1 MSVLRFGAFVLDPA
15 RGAVL
20 RDGVEVELRTQSF
33 AVLSHLASHPGRLVS
48 KDELFDAI
56 WSGVART
63 DDSLVQCITEI
74 RKALGDADHR
84 IIKTVRGK
92 GYRFVAEVSPAPAA
106 PQTAPEPDP
115 SLPRDASP
123 PAVRPQI
130 KWQAPLI
137 ALGLLIAVLA
147 GGGSWFLWDWAA
159 RPPELTMMA
168 KPSIAVLPVKP
179 LGDDTDAALGTLAD
193 EIVAGIWRA
202 PRGFEPDIRPTS
214 AIKDPSRDPRTL
226 GRDLGARYIVR
237 SLVRRED
244 RDMHIHVE
252 LIEAQTLRQVWLGA
266 FGYRLGASGG
276 QNRAAAFIGRT
287 LVAELLRAEVRRA
300 LPPKVEAGHY
310 TMLGRALMTE
320 ESNADRNG
328 QAIANFEKALKIAP
342 ENFLALV
349 HYARAV
355 ATHGLSGW
363 LPENEKDKLARAED
377 AIKRALLQQP
387 KGAGA
392 HVTHGSV
399 LRAKGEH
406 EQAIEAFRLALV
418 HNPNFLPAR
427 AELGRALVDLGQPK
441 QALAEIEAAIE
452 MSPTDIS
459 RHVWCFWA
467 GLAALHAADP
477 ERALEWLRKSHQAN
491 PENDTALRLM
501 AVALADAGWEDQA
514 RQKMA
519 EFLKLRPEATLD
531 DWKTPN
537 SRRYPEVAQ
546 RHEHIRA
553 TLKRLGLP
561 EGKLQAAAKR

>member
-1 MSVLRFGAFVLDPA
+1 VPSLKRGGADIPLRPQALKVLAYLAGRPNQAVSNNELIENCWEEGKRKDTRVNSVAQCIKEIRDALGNTRKPIIRTLPRQGYMFVAPLAEAAPA
-15 RGAVL
+15 LA
-20 RDGVEVELRTQSF
+20 DGPSGPIPQVV
-33 AVLSHLASHPGRLVS
+33 P
-48 KDELFDAI
+48 DE
-56 WSGVART
+56 GVAPPPPVRQW
-63 DDSLVQCITEI
+63 SRVV
-74 RKALGDADHR
+74 ALL
-84 IIKTVRGK
+84 
-92 GYRFVAEVSPAPAA
+92 AA
-106 PQTAPEPDP
+106 
-115 SLPRDASP
+115 
-123 PAVRPQI
+123 RP
-130 KWQAPLI
+130 WLAAALI
-137 ALGLLIAVLA
+137 AAIVAVAWLV
-147 GGGSWFLWDWAA
+147 GSWAA

-168 KPSIAVLPVKP
+168 MPSIAVLPVKP
-179 LGDDTDAALGTLAD
+179 LGDETDAALGTLAD

-214 AIKDPSRDPRTL
+214 AIKDPFQDPRTL
-226 GRDLGARYIVR
+226 GRDLGTRYIVR

-252 LIEAQTLRQVWLGA
+252 LIEVQTLRQVWLGA

-276 QNRAAAFIGRT
+276 QNRAAASIGRT
-287 LVAELLRAEVRRA
+287 LVAELLRAEVRRP
-300 LPPKVEAGHY
+300 LPAKVEAGHY

-328 QAIANFEKALKIAP
+328 QAIAYFEKALNIAP

-355 ATHGLSGW
+355 ATHSLSGW
-363 LPENEKDKLARAED
+363 LPESEQEKLTRAED

-399 LRAKGEH
+399 LRARGEH

-427 AELGRALVDLGQPK
+427 AELGRTLIDLGLPT
-441 QALAEIEAAIE
+441 QALTEIEAAIE
-452 MSPTDIS
+452 MGPTDIS

-491 PENDTALRLM
+491 PGNDTALRLM
-501 AVALADAGWEDQA
+501 AVALADAGREDQA
-514 RQKMA
+514 RQKMG

-553 TLKRLGLP
+553 TLKRLGMP
-561 EGKLQAAAKR
+561 EGKQQAAAKR